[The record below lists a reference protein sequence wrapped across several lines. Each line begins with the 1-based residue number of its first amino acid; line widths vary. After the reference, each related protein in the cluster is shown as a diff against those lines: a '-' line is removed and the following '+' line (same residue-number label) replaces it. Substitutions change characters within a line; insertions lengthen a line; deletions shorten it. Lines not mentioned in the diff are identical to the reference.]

1 MMMIWARTSR
11 AFLLPALVTALA
23 GLGGC
28 DDASAPVGDAA
39 DASGA
44 ELAQPDGRDDEDG
57 DAPAVAHAP
66 LPAWVSSAPREG
78 ATDVPRTAWLR
89 LDFAAEPVREALA
102 GIALDCGA
110 GTPSIGVEVLGD
122 GVVLVNP
129 NGELPA
135 EARCTVAW
143 MGPSGPEALGFDVAA
158 AGAEAVVPYDRDDG
172 SQLAPFPDDVFL
184 APDSAT
190 PTGQRLA
197 IPTPDRPGNV
207 VALFEPLVGV
217 LPESLDGWSALA
229 PIVLAVPDAL
239 DPSSIPLS
247 EAASLDPLAT
257 LGLFDLDPASPTY
270 LERVAFDLVVKDEP
284 NADGSP
290 AHVLIVFPV
299 APLSARGRYA
309 FVVTRRA
316 LVDPTRPLG
325 PSAYTA
331 RALGDPAHPSG
342 AAATALAQ
350 ARPALLPDDLALVV
364 RLSVRSLD
372 RVGDDLMALRTQIM
386 ALPAPAYTIT
396 EVTPEENADSAV
408 AAVLTGEWHAPDF
421 REGDFLA
428 RDAAG
433 APRLLGTRPI
443 PFTLALPRSA
453 EGSPAPLVMYQHG
466 NPGSAEREVPSQ
478 GRRGLGAAGF
488 AVAGFTD
495 IVNRELGGASGDIG
509 AYVDIVIQS
518 ILVERRVPEILATL
532 DAAAQLSFIR
542 LLQGLGDLDV
552 LPLEAPDGVPDLDV
566 AAPLAYLGVSFGS
579 HRGTGLVAF
588 APEIKAATLLVGGGR
603 LSTSIVQQES
613 DGPTPNHL
621 YDLITQLSRDLRRVE
636 LWVGVA
642 LMQMAADDQDWLTHA
657 SRLYQDP
664 YPLDRP
670 ERPSVLLIEG
680 LADGLVPEASTRA
693 AATAMGLW
701 QLEPAP
707 EPVPT
712 LAPGGPGPLVGNI
725 DARTTGGFLQYV
737 PKGYGALT
745 PSPFCEGQ
753 SEGHYCAQSA
763 SRQVYVRF
771 FESALS
777 GVPTITP

>member
-1 MMMIWARTSR
+1 MRLHLPHTFVVLA
-11 AFLLPALVTALA
+11 LLAAASATL
-23 GLGGC
+23 GC
-28 DDASAPVGDAA
+28 DDDPAPAGDVDGVAGADATTSETGGQDADDVAPVATPPLPRLVTSAPGD
-39 DASGA
+39 GA
-44 ELAQPDGRDDEDG
+44 
-57 DAPAVAHAP
+57 VN
-66 LPAWVSSAPREG
+66 
-78 ATDVPRTAWLR
+78 VPTTAWLR
-89 LDFAAEPVREALA
+89 LDFEAEPVREALA
-102 GIALDCGA
+102 GIALDCGE
-110 GTPSIGVEVLGD
+110 GTPTLAVESLGD

-129 NGELPA
+129 GGELPV
-135 EARCTVAW
+135 EARCTLGW
-143 MGPSGPEALGFDVAA
+143 TGPSGAQSIGFGVAA
-158 AGAEAVVPYDRDDG
+158 AGAPAIVPYDREDA
-172 SQLAPFPDDVFL
+172 SRIAPFPDDVFL
-184 APDSAT
+184 APDAST

-217 LPESLDGWSALA
+217 LPESLDGFSALA

-239 DPSSIPLS
+239 DPASIPLT
-247 EAASLDPLAT
+247 EAASLDPFAS
-257 LGLFDLDPASPTY
+257 LGLFDLDPESPTY
-270 LERVAFDLVVKDEP
+270 LQRVAFDLVIKDEP
-284 NADGSP
+284 DADGAA

-299 APLSARGRYA
+299 APLQARGRYA

-325 PSAYTA
+325 PSAYTT
-331 RALGDPAHPSG
+331 RALALADHPSG
-342 AAATALAQ
+342 AAAAALAE
-350 ARPALLPDDLALVV
+350 ARPALRPDDLALVLRV
-364 RLSVRSLD
+364 SVRSLD
-372 RVGDDLMALRTQIM
+372 RVGDDLIALREQIL
-386 ALPAPAYTIT
+386 AQPAPTYTIT
-396 EVTPEENADSAV
+396 KVTPEEDPDSPI
-408 AAVLTGEWHAPDF
+408 AAVLEGEWDAPDF
-421 REGDFLA
+421 RDGDFLA

-433 APRLLGTRPI
+433 RPRLLGTRPI

-453 EGSPAPLVMYQHG
+453 AIAPAPLVMYQHG

-509 AYVDIVIQS
+509 AYLDIVVRD
-518 ILVERRVPEILATL
+518 ILVARRVPDILATL
-532 DAAAQLSFIR
+532 DAAAQLSFIQ
-542 LLQGLGDLDV
+542 LLRSMSDLDV
-552 LPLEAPDGVPDLDV
+552 LPLDAPDGQPDLDSG
-566 AAPLAYLGVSFGS
+566 APLAYLGVSFGS
-579 HRGTGLVAF
+579 HRGTGLLPF

-603 LSTSIVQQES
+603 VATSIVQQES
-613 DGPTPNHL
+613 DGPMPNHL
-621 YDLITQLSRDLRRVE
+621 YDLITQLSRDLTRLE

-657 SRLYQDP
+657 SRLYGDP

-670 ERPSVLLIEG
+670 ERASVLLIEG
-680 LADGLVPEASTRA
+680 LGDGLVPEPSTRA
-693 AATAMGLW
+693 AATAMGLA

-712 LAPGGPGPLVGNI
+712 LTQGGPGPLAANI
-725 DARTTGGFLQYV
+725 DAHTTGGFLQYV
-737 PKGYGALT
+737 PKGYGTLT

-753 SEGHYCAQSA
+753 SEGHYCAQAA

>member
-1 MMMIWARTSR
+1 MRLHLPR
-11 AFLLPALVTALA
+11 AFVAPVLLAMT
-23 GLGGC
+23 GGSLGC
-28 DDASAPVGDAA
+28 ADDPASADDVAGVSEISGHDAA
-39 DASGA
+39 DGPPTVS
-44 ELAQPDGRDDEDG
+44 P
-57 DAPAVAHAP
+57 P
-66 LPAWVSSAPREG
+66 LPRLLTSAPRDG
-78 ATDVPRTAWLR
+78 AADVPRTAWLR
-89 LDFAAEPVREALA
+89 LDFEAEPSAEALA
-102 GIALDCGA
+102 GVTLDCGER
-110 GTPSIGVEVLGD
+110 TPAIAVESLGQ

-129 NGELPA
+129 VGELPA
-135 EARCTVAW
+135 GARCTLGW
-143 MGPSGPEALGFDVAA
+143 PGPSGTESIGFAVAA
-158 AGAEAVVPYDRDDG
+158 AGATAIVPYDRDDT
-172 SQLAPFPDDVFL
+172 SQIAPFPDDVFL
-184 APDSAT
+184 TPST
-190 PTGQRLA
+190 PTGRRLA

-217 LPESLDGWSALA
+217 LPESLDGFSALA
-229 PIVLAVPDAL
+229 PIVLALPDSLA
-239 DPSSIPLS
+239 PTSIPLD
-247 EAASLDPLAT
+247 EAASLDPFAA

-270 LERVAFDLVVKDEP
+270 LQRVAFDLVIKDEP

-299 APLSARGRYA
+299 APLQARGRYA

-316 LVDPTRPLG
+316 LVDATRPLG
-325 PSAYTA
+325 PSAYTT
-331 RALGDPAHPSG
+331 RALADPTHPAG
-342 AAATALAQ
+342 AAAAALTEAS
-350 ARPALLPDDLALVV
+350 PALRPDDLALVL
-364 RLSVRSLD
+364 RFSVRSLD
-372 RVGDDLMALRTQIM
+372 RVGDDLIALREQIQ
-386 ALPAPAYTIT
+386 AQPAPAYTIT
-396 EVTPEENADSAV
+396 KVTPEDDADSPV
-408 AAVLTGEWHAPDF
+408 AAVLQGEWHAPDF
-421 REGDFLA
+421 RDGDFLA
-428 RDAAG
+428 REASG
-433 APRLLGTRPI
+433 EPRLLGTRPI

-453 EGSPAPLVMYQHG
+453 ETTPAPLVMYQHG

-509 AYVDIVIQS
+509 AYLDIVIQD
-518 ILVERRVPEILATL
+518 IIVARRVPEILATL

-542 LLQGLGDLDV
+542 LLQSMHDLDV
-552 LPLEAPDGVPDLDV
+552 LPLDAPDGQPDLDPG
-566 AAPLAYLGVSFGS
+566 APLGYLGVSFGS
-579 HRGTGLVAF
+579 HRGTGLLPF

-603 LSTSIVQQES
+603 IASSIVQQES

-621 YDLITQLSRDLRRVE
+621 YELITQLSRDLTRLE

-657 SRLYQDP
+657 GRLHADP

-670 ERPSVLLIEG
+670 ERASVLLIEG

-693 AATAMGLW
+693 AATAMGLA

-712 LAPGGPGPLVGNI
+712 LAPAGSGPLAANI

-737 PKGYGALT
+737 PEGYGTFT
-745 PSPFCEGQ
+745 PSPSCEGQ
-753 SEGHYCAQSA
+753 REGHYCAQSA

-771 FESALS
+771 FQSALS